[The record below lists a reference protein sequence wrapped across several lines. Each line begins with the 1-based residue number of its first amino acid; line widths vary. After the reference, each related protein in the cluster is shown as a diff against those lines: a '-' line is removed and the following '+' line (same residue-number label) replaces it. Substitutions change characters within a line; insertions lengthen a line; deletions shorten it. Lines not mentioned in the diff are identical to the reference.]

1 MKPDS
6 LIEDLSRTLTQ
17 LTEALQVTAD
27 HDVVRAGCIQYFEF
41 TFELAWKSIKAV
53 AEQEGL
59 NPGASPKACL
69 RTAFSMNWVNDETIW
84 LEMLDARN
92 RMSHTY
98 DAKEA
103 LKIYTRL
110 PEYIKPLNNL
120 LGSLQGRLSPEN

>member
-1 MKPDS
+1 MKPES
-6 LIEDLSRTLTQ
+6 LLKDFSQTLTQ
-17 LTEALQVTAD
+17 LNDALQVTAN

-53 AEQEGL
+53 ADQEGL

-69 RTAFSMNWVNDETIW
+69 RTAYSLQWVDDESIW

-98 DAKEA
+98 DAREA
-103 LKIYTRL
+103 LKIYARL
-110 PEYIKPLNNL
+110 PEFNKALRNL
-120 LGSLQGRLSPEN
+120 LVSLEGRV